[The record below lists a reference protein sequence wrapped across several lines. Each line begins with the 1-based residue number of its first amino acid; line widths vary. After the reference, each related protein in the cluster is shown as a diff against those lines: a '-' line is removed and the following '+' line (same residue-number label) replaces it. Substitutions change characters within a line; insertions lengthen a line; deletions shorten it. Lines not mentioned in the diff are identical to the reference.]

1 MIDLK
6 KLIKNIA
13 IPNIFGFLGSILGG
27 VKKGFN
33 NIIKPSFTPPSIV
46 FPIAWT
52 ILYILMGISAYMI
65 ETSDDVRKDKALT
78 IYYIQLIL
86 NASWTIF
93 FFKLKWFLFST
104 VLVLIIFGLTIYM
117 IIEFYKIKKAAAY
130 LNIPYALWLIFA
142 GILSYNVYM
151 LNI

>member
-1 MIDLK
+1 MIDFK
-6 KLIKNIA
+6 KLVKNIA
-13 IPNIFGFLGSILGG
+13 LPNILGFLGSIFGN

-33 NIIKPSFTPPSIV
+33 NNIKPEFTPPSIV
-46 FPIAWT
+46 FPVAWT

-65 ETSDDVRKDKALT
+65 ETSDNINKNKALT

-93 FFKLKWFLFST
+93 FFRLKWFLFST
-104 VLVLIIFGLTIYM
+104 ILILIILGLTIYM
-117 IIEFYKIKKAAAY
+117 ISEFYKIKKTAAY
-130 LNIPYALWLIFA
+130 LNIPYAIWLVFA
-142 GILSYNVYM
+142 TILSYNVYA

>member
-13 IPNIFGFLGSILGG
+13 IPNILGFLGSIFGG

>member
-6 KLIKNIA
+6 KLVKNIA
-13 IPNIFGFLGSILGG
+13 LPNILGFLGSIFGN

-33 NIIKPSFTPPSIV
+33 NIIKPEFTPPSIV
-46 FPIAWT
+46 FPVAWT

-65 ETSDDVRKDKALT
+65 ETSDNINKNKALT

-93 FFKLKWFLFST
+93 FFRLKWFLFST
-104 VLVLIIFGLTIYM
+104 ILILIILGLTIYM
-117 IIEFYKIKKAAAY
+117 ISEFYKIKKTAAY
-130 LNIPYALWLIFA
+130 LNIPYAIWLVFA
-142 GILSYNVYM
+142 TILSYNVYA